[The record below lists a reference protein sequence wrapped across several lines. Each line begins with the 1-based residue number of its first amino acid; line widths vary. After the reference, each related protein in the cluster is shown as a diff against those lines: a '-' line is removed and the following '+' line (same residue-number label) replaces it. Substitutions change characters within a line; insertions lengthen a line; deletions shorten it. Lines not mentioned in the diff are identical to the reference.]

1 MVRWIALGGLFLFMT
16 SCANGSGDVAI
27 QLTDAPGPYDHVN
40 VTVKGLSLHHAG
52 SSGDTHAAADA
63 PAKGNPNTP
72 QGSDTTAA
80 DDSAWVSVD
89 VAEQT
94 IDLLS
99 LQNGVTMNL
108 GSAHVPAGSYDMLR
122 LVVASATVTVGDTT
136 SPLKVPSGSERGI
149 QIKHTFDVGVGD
161 HATLLLDFDANASV
175 HQEGNGNYS
184 MVPVLSVKNET
195 HH

>member
-1 MVRWIALGGLFLFMT
+1 MLRTIALGALILLTT
-16 SCANGSGDVAI
+16 SCANGSGDVSI
-27 QLTDAPGPYDHVN
+27 RLTDAPGPYDHVN
-40 VTVKGLSLHHAG
+40 VTVNALSLHRAGG
-52 SSGDTHAAADA
+52 SSVPHAADA

-72 QGSDTTAA
+72 QGGDGAAA

-89 VAEQT
+89 VTEQT

-99 LQNGVTMNL
+99 LRNGVTMDL
-108 GSAHVPAGSYDMLR
+108 GTAHVPAGSYDMLR
-122 LVVASATVTVGDTT
+122 LVVSSATVTVGTTT

-149 QIKHTFDVGVGD
+149 QIKHSFDVGVGD
-161 HATLLLDFDANASV
+161 HATLVLDFDANASV

-184 MVPVLSVKNET
+184 MVPVLSVKDET